1 MARKSFLEPIEL
13 TPPKHLRTL
22 VENRRVFNLNNC
34 ELNVFE
40 CYEKSFGVPLSFNDF
55 LISSMVRGKKVMHLP
70 GNPSFDYLPGETVIF
85 PANQPMEIDF
95 PDAAMDTPTQC
106 IALAV
111 DGHYVR
117 ETVNYLN
124 NYYQSPD
131 ENSNWKL
138 QFNTYHFEND
148 DEISG
153 LINKL
158 IRICSSGDTTKNIF
172 ADLNLKELL
181 IRLMQSQHMQQVV
194 SEARISNNHS
204 RQHFV
209 LNYIREHLTEK
220 IAVDTLS
227 KQAYLSRNIF
237 FKWFREQFGITPLEY
252 INRERVSL
260 AKQLLSQTSHSVSRV
275 SDMCGFSDVNY
286 FIRVF
291 KKTEGIT
298 PRTYQIISS
307 DHNRIIKGLNS
318 H

>member
-13 TPPKHLRTL
+13 TPPKQLRTL

-34 ELNVFE
+34 ELNVYE
-40 CYEKSFGVPLSFNDF
+40 CYERSFRVPLSFNDF
-55 LISSMVRGKKVMHLP
+55 LISSMVRGRKVMHLP
-70 GNPSFDYLPGETVIF
+70 GSPAFDYLPGETVIF

-95 PDAAMDTPTQC
+95 PDAGMETPTQC

-111 DGHYVR
+111 DGQYVR

-124 NYYQSPD
+124 NYYQSPEEQSD
-131 ENSNWKL
+131 WKL
-138 QFNTYHFEND
+138 RFNTYHFEND

-158 IRICSSGDTTKNIF
+158 IRICSSGETTKNIF

-181 IRLMQSQHMQQVV
+181 IRLMQSQHLQQVI
-194 SEARISNNHS
+194 SEVRTSNNHS

-220 IAVDTLS
+220 IAVDTLC

-252 INRERVSL
+252 INRERVNM
-260 AKQLLSQTSHSVSRV
+260 AKQLLSQTSHSVNRV
-275 SDMCGFSDVNY
+275 SDMCGFSDANY

-298 PRTYQIISS
+298 PRTYQVISS
-307 DHNRIIKGLNS
+307 DHHRAIRGISG
-318 H
+318 